1 MVHVDESKPSMRY
14 QVMELATA
22 ARTKPWRQ
30 LVFLG
35 LHWPAWFAG
44 HSSEGLLREAHVDGR
59 WRSFAQIE
67 AADCVLLV

>member
-1 MVHVDESKPSMRY
+1 MRD

-22 ARTKPWRQ
+22 ARTKRQ

-44 HSSEGLLREAHVDGR
+44 HRSERLLREVHVDGR
-59 WRSFAQIE
+59 RRSFAQIE
-67 AADCVLLV
+67 PTDCVLVYLFKTGRKRGQV